1 MNDLEMTS
9 DHVRAARMLLR
20 WEQKILA
27 KRSGVSLP
35 TIKRL
40 ESKPGPLGA
49 YASTLAAIRAAFEDE
64 GIEFFNAEAPGVRLH
79 RRPKRLREHEIG
91 GSYPVY
97 RLSIALVCGSGRLPT
112 IGTATSLRTHWVSL
126 SKVLNT
132 SRRRSSCCCRRHDRR
147 YPPPRS
153 CCWR

>member
-40 ESKPGPLGA
+40 EAKPGPLGG

-79 RRPKRLREHEIG
+79 RRPKRLR
-91 GSYPVY
+91 P
-97 RLSIALVCGSGRLPT
+97 
-112 IGTATSLRTHWVSL
+112 
-126 SKVLNT
+126 
-132 SRRRSSCCCRRHDRR
+132 SRRV
-147 YPPPRS
+147 
-153 CCWR
+153 